1 MKKLIA
7 GILATCLLLTS
18 ACSGKETPGQGG
30 GTPGDPVNSGDGT
43 STENTVSNAG
53 MEINES
59 ITINYAT
66 CWGTNDSAPN
76 VGLDYFK
83 QAVESMSGG
92 KITVNVHKG
101 TLGAERELIEEV
113 RVGGIEMACVTTGPY
128 GSFVPLADI
137 FMIPYIFKDRNHAF
151 AVVDGKLG
159 DRMNELSLDMGIRL
173 LDWQICGTREIYG
186 VGDRIMTPDDLQ
198 GKKIRVMETPFLVRL
213 YEHYGAVATPMA
225 YDEVYTAL
233 QQHAIDGCQAGLP
246 SSSVGHHEVT
256 DWVALLQE
264 NITLAPVMVSEK
276 WWSSLP
282 AAAQDIIIQ
291 AIQESTN
298 VVRNLDS
305 QQDEILKAVW
315 EKAGSTPYY
324 ADRDAFEAKAREIFP
339 EFKEML
345 GEVDED
351 GWIDWIVAV
360 GETFPVKDYV
370 KDEMYQDIEYYF

>member
-7 GILATCLLLTS
+7 GILAGCLLLTS
-18 ACSGKETPGQGG
+18 ACSSG
-30 GTPGDPVNSGDGT
+30 GTPSQSGASGDPASTGGNTSANS
-43 STENTVSNAG
+43 TVSTAN
-53 MEINES
+53 MEIIDP
-59 ITINYAT
+59 ITINFAT

-92 KITVNVHKG
+92 KITVNLHKG

-113 RVGGIEMACVTTGPY
+113 RVGGIEMVCVTTGPY

-159 DRMNELSLDMGIRL
+159 DRMNELSLEMGIRL

-186 VGDRIMTPDDLQ
+186 VGERIMTPDDLQ

-246 SSSVGHHEVT
+246 SCSVGHHEVT
-256 DWVALLQE
+256 DWIALLQE

-282 AAAQDIIIQ
+282 TAAQDIITQ
-291 AIQESTN
+291 AIHEATA

-305 QQDEILKAVW
+305 QQDEILKAIW
-315 EKAGSTPYY
+315 ENAGSTPYY
-324 ADRDAFEAKAREIFP
+324 ADRDAFEKKAREIYP

-345 GEVDED
+345 GEADED

-370 KDEMYQDIEYYF
+370 KDENYQDIEYYF